1 MNRHSLFPIALAA
14 TLVGIPAV
22 ASTVSIGDWTPL
34 YQGIDFSTGTISGTD
49 ASVAYALRI
58 DLTAAGVGFY
68 TTPKG
73 GSLNTVS
80 ETTSQ
85 FLEGSG
91 VQVAINGNFFAPCC
105 DAFPEDKTVI
115 GLAVSDGVVVAPP
128 TSGAGNSNVALLLS
142 KQNQATIA
150 TTTSSMDLSNVF
162 NAVAGSAI
170 IVQNGINIGA
180 QSPNEGDPT
189 HANPRTDIGISQDGR
204 FLYLVAIDGRQ
215 PGYSVGTTAS
225 ETADLMIG
233 FGAYTAMNLDGGGS
247 TAMVR
252 SDGSGGAIELNRPSG
267 GTERFDANALG
278 VFAQPLPAPEP
289 GALGVVSAGLLGLLL
304 VRARVS
310 RFRSKE

>member
-1 MNRHSLFPIALAA
+1 M
-14 TLVGIPAV
+14 
-22 ASTVSIGDWTPL
+22 
-34 YQGIDFSTGTISGTD
+34 
-49 ASVAYALRI
+49 
-58 DLTAAGVGFY
+58 
-68 TTPKG
+68 
-73 GSLNTVS
+73 S

-85 FLEGSG
+85 FLERSG
-91 VQVAINGNFFAPCC
+91 VQVAINANFFAPCC
-105 DAFPEDKTVI
+105 DAFPEYKTVI

-142 KQNQATIA
+142 QHNQATIA
-150 TTTSSMDLSNVF
+150 TTTTSMDVSNVL

-189 HANPRTDIGISQDGR
+189 NPNPRTDVGVSQDGR

-247 TAMVR
+247 TAVVQ
-252 SDGSGGAIELNRPSG
+252 SNGSGGAIDLNRPSG

-278 VFAQPLPAPEP
+278 VFAQPLAVPEP
-289 GALGVVSAGLLGLLL
+289 GTLGVLSVGLLGLM
-304 VRARVS
+304 VVSARAS
-310 RFRSKE
+310 RFWRS

>member
-14 TLVGIPAV
+14 TLVGIPAA

-34 YQGIDFSTGTISGTD
+34 YQGIDFSTGTISGPD

-58 DLTAAGVGFY
+58 DLTAPGVGFF

-85 FLEGSG
+85 FLERSG
-91 VQVAINGNFFAPCC
+91 VQVAINANFFAPCC
-105 DAFPEDKTVI
+105 DAFPEYKTVI

-142 KQNQATIA
+142 QQNQATIA
-150 TTTSSMDLSNVF
+150 TTTTSMDLSNVF

-189 HANPRTDIGISQDGR
+189 NPNPRTDVGVSQDGR

-247 TAMVR
+247 TAVVQ
-252 SDGSGGAIELNRPSG
+252 SNGSGGAIDLNRPSG

-278 VFAQPLPAPEP
+278 VFAQPLAVPEP
-289 GALGVVSAGLLGLLL
+289 GTLGVLSVGLLGLMV
-304 VRARVS
+304 VRARAS
-310 RFRSKE
+310 RFWRS